1 MRGNYI
7 TDGRPRQLRL
17 YLPDLAPTIE
27 PVARASQEA
36 LAYRRRLGQL
46 LADIRTALG
55 LTQAEAAERVGVA
68 EDTIGRWEGALT
80 VPKAD
85 DLAKVAD
92 VYELSAE
99 LRLLLLSP
107 LEESVAPVLLL
118 LGDRVQAGFRMGL
131 TRRGR
136 KRGAERAH

>member
-7 TDGRPRQLRL
+7 TGGRPRQLRL

-36 LAYRRRLGQL
+36 LAFRRRLGQL

-55 LTQAEAAERVGVA
+55 LTQAEAAERVGVT

-80 VPKAD
+80 VPNAD
-85 DLAKVAD
+85 YLAKLAD
-92 VYELSAE
+92 VYELPAE

-107 LEESVAPVLLL
+107 PEEAVVPVLRL
-118 LGDRVQAGFRMGL
+118 LGDRVEAGFRMGL

-136 KRGAERAH
+136 KRAGDRAN